1 MPYDR
6 DVQAFNDRA
15 TSYEAGRLGQ
25 LHRDFADRAVRIA
38 LAVAPGAERVLDVG
52 SGTGYALRRLAEALP
67 GAQELT
73 GVDAAP
79 DMVRVANEAS
89 GVGEAAKLVG
99 AAGISGG
106 KSDGRVRFIQGTAE
120 DLPLPDA
127 AVDLVISTTSFDHWQ
142 DQGAGLAECARVLAP
157 GGHLVLSDLFSLLL
171 GPTLLGARRHKA
183 RTKGRA
189 NRLIAAAG
197 LRDPRWHRLAGPIV
211 QTVTATK
218 QAHTWP
224 YKAI

>member
-1 MPYDR
+1 VPYDR

-89 GVGEAAKLVG
+89 GAGRGGRGRRAA
-99 AAGISGG
+99 
-106 KSDGRVRFIQGTAE
+106 R
-120 DLPLPDA
+120 
-127 AVDLVISTTSFDHWQ
+127 Q
-142 DQGAGLAECARVLAP
+142 DDR
-157 GGHLVLSDLFSLLL
+157 
-171 GPTLLGARRHKA
+171 ARRA
-183 RTKGRA
+183 RDRA
-189 NRLIAAAG
+189 RI
-197 LRDPRWHRLAGPIV
+197 DDSSQPRMVARFSHHCISEPSATFGSGYQLAR
-211 QTVTATK
+211 
-218 QAHTWP
+218 
-224 YKAI
+224 